1 MLHLYAVAGTGPL
14 LVEMGPK
21 ICNLQRFV
29 EVPRGVLRCCPLS
42 SFYLDF
48 LFRLAVPMRH
58 VIFLREVGGD
68 WYLQLC
74 KSLLFLSAG
83 YWGSGAETRGRI

>member
-1 MLHLYAVAGTGPL
+1 M
-14 LVEMGPK
+14 
-21 ICNLQRFV
+21 ISF
-29 EVPRGVLRCCPLS
+29 EVLRGVLRCCPLS

-48 LFRLAVPMRH
+48 FFRLAVPMRH

-74 KSLLFLSAG
+74 KSLLWLCLVSKFFCKIGTVALSFVCDK
-83 YWGSGAETRGRI
+83 YCLIMY